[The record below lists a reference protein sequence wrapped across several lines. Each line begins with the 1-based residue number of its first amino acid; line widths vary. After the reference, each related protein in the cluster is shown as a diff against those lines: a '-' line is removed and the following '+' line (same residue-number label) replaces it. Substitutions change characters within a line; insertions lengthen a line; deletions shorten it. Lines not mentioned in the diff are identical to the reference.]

1 LIEKKTLNY
10 DEVFDQLVEGC
21 KYLEEKLIVHR
32 DIKPANVF
40 LKGSEWKIGDFGFAR
55 FI

>member
-1 LIEKKTLNY
+1 LNY